1 MCVSRG
7 SRGRLFILATVSELQ
22 IKAGPIPGETSQQEL
37 GELEGEWEQMGGGK
51 WQIPP
56 KTGAEM
62 QHESVGKVRIS
73 SGLRVLYAKSSLKPV
88 DLFPSV

>member
-37 GELEGEWEQMGGGK
+37 GELEGEWEQRRGE
-51 WQIPP
+51 QIPP
-56 KTGAEM
+56 QKTGAEIS
-62 QHESVGKVRIS
+62 HESVGKVRIS
-73 SGLRVLYAKSSLKPV
+73 SGLRVLYAKSSLKPI
-88 DLFPSV
+88 DLFTSV